1 MGAERRKENTVRKE
15 YEKAELEVVN
25 FSEDIILTSQ
35 ITTAEPT

>member
-1 MGAERRKENTVRKE
+1 MGAEHRKENTVRKE